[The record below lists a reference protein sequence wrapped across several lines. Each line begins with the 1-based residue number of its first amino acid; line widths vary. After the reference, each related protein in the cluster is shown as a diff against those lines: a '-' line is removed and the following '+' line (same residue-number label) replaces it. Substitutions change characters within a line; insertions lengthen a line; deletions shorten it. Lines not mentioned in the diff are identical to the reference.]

1 VANEKRKKG
10 ERVTPKKSAIPPAQA
25 RRERRRWSAPK
36 RIGPFEKPDPDKP
49 LGQVGRR
56 PSSPIKL
63 LVYAVVYFACGIASF
78 FVLKGTLKIII
89 GVVLIG
95 ISLLWLRG
103 ASTAMLRLQ
112 KRSDES

>member
-10 ERVTPKKSAIPPAQA
+10 ERVTPKKSSLPPPQA
-25 RRERRRWSAPK
+25 GRPRRWSAPK
-36 RIGPFEKPDPDKP
+36 RIGPFEKPDPDKA

-112 KRSDES
+112 KRSEDS

>member
-10 ERVTPKKSAIPPAQA
+10 ERVTPKKNSVPPPPAGRQ
-25 RRERRRWSAPK
+25 RRWSAPK

-56 PSSPIKL
+56 PSSPVKL

-103 ASTAMLRLQ
+103 ASTAMLRIQ
-112 KRSDES
+112 KRSEES

>member
-10 ERVTPKKSAIPPAQA
+10 ERVTPKKNAAPPPSS
-25 RRERRRWSAPK
+25 RRPRRFSAPA
-36 RIGPFEKPDPDKP
+36 RIGPFDKPDADRP

-63 LVYAVVYFACGIASF
+63 LIYAAVYFVCGVASF
-78 FVLKGTLKIII
+78 FVLKGTLKFVI

-95 ISLLWLRG
+95 LSLLWLRG
-103 ASTAMLRLQ
+103 ASTAVLRQQ
-112 KRSDES
+112 KRSEES